1 MCLCSNGLDLALS
14 FAHPKL
20 NGSFLHRVHGSEAH
34 EKKRNSTVMVGLGDW
49 NPQNGTNLQK
59 IKNGRMW
66 EEGSSRTCEIHFN

>member
-1 MCLCSNGLDLALS
+1 
-14 FAHPKL
+14 
-20 NGSFLHRVHGSEAH
+20 
-34 EKKRNSTVMVGLGDW
+34 MVGLGDW